1 MIDWEEKVRS
11 HEEMLEGM
19 SKQVKLLTEMNEK
32 NSTSQLLIL
41 ERLDALNRNEVS
53 PSTVVKND
61 QKEKKIKFL

>member
-1 MIDWEEKVRS
+1 MIDWEEKVRI
-11 HEEMLEGM
+11 HEEMLEDM
-19 SKQVKLLTEMNEK
+19 SKQVKLLTKMNVK
-32 NSTSQLLIL
+32 ISTYQLLIL